1 MPESGAYRAPRDGRS
16 GQTPEVNNSVL
27 RRIALLVRI
36 TPQASSSEGELRV
49 SDVDTQCELPLEQS
63 SFVLMLENE
72 PRDTFARGQLK
83 MLRDGTTFPVQ
94 SNVALFEMLKGLI
107 DRAAGID

>member
-1 MPESGAYRAPRDGRS
+1 M
-16 GQTPEVNNSVL
+16 NNSVL

-36 TPQASSSEGELRV
+36 TPQVVSSGGQLRV
-49 SDVDTQCELPLEQS
+49 SDVETQCELPLEQS

-72 PRDTFARGQLK
+72 PHDTFVRGQLK
-83 MLRDGTTFPVQ
+83 LLRDGTTFPVQ

-107 DRAAGID
+107 DRAAGIEP